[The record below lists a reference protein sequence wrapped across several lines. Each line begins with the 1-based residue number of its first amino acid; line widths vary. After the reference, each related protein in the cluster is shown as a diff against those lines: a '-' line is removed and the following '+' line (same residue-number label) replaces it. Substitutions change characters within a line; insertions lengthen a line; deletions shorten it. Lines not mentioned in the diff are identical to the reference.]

1 MANSGVSNKNGSQI
15 KRRRRLLLE
24 LQCEV
29 FSPLPFQHGRRML
42 LLSRPIATNCV
53 ALVRKQKQKFG
64 NRWDPTACHKNL
76 TLIEPKRLVV
86 KNNGKNN
93 WGWSSVFAERAIP
106 KKDFVMFYYEVTILE
121 NGRHGIYIGLATKQM
136 PLDKCVGLYEGTFAY
151 ASWGYFWGDV
161 IGYGVNLATRQI
173 IYTKNGRPLETAG
186 LFVDF
191 GADLSPCI
199 VLDEDEHHQIHIGA
213 VLRFFPLPFC
223 GSAFCPTNSNKCKG
237 KVPSAAGQMSFF
249 LLYLWPSFAQPIAEL
264 ADELARQRTD
274 SPSPTESGFDLVST
288 DGGQNDEDGTGF
300 GHAHVMATLQHD
312 QLSEHQQLP
321 TTPTAKKKCLA
332 VLQVQRVDKSTTY
345 CPSLRYEF
353 FTTEAEP
360 FSGTEHGNP
369 TVGHMTRAILSKHL
383 SMSMEQMAS
392 RFDLQVQI
400 RERAF
405 MPDTVF
411 VDIDRQQC
419 WAEPVEHLGEYKV
432 LLHPKLADSNAGR
445 IGGAR
450 KIVPEKVGGGRRCD
464 DEDVPMSRQLAEFR
478 DNIGSIEPSV
488 TWLQQGKVKCVEHF
502 SLLRE
507 KIDDLER
514 KQKADQKEHRSK
526 IDEMAKAKV
535 AAELEHQ
542 QLVENHKALNRK
554 MEQYQNKQQQSQEE
568 NEKLLN
574 AHKNLME
581 EMKLKQQQHQKES
594 NEKIGWLNEDQQK
607 ICVSI
612 DHLLKQS
619 NQKALLERLD
629 GIEQKQTA
637 NSEQQ
642 KTDQKALRATI
653 DQQFNER
660 EEKLNNFLGHKQQQ
674 QTIGMLTERQK
685 GIEPFRIMGFIALF
699 ILFIFSLNF
708 VQAKVIT
715 ELEEQKLLNTNKF
728 AELEQQNALQEKVVE
743 MDKYQK
749 QQQLN
754 IAKMEEYQKQQ
765 QPTIDDLQK
774 TVAAMRKIGLTLQNR
789 WDSAACHQ
797 GLALSETD
805 RLIVQ
810 ITRKDNWA
818 WRSVFAERPIPKK
831 DLGIFYYEVTILE
844 RANNVHI
851 GLASKQMPLDVWVGR
866 YEGTYGYESNGR
878 FWGHAVEG
886 CSHNSNGRPYIEG
899 KPKFEEGDVIGCG
912 VNLATRQIFYTKNG
926 ERLEIAGVFV
936 DSATDLFPCV
946 TLRYSGTK
954 IEANFGPDFKF
965 NIAADGI

>member
-1 MANSGVSNKNGSQI
+1 MMTS
-15 KRRRRLLLE
+15 
-24 LQCEV
+24 
-29 FSPLPFQHGRRML
+29 SPNTTDGDL
-42 LLSRPIATNCV
+42 
-53 ALVRKQKQKFG
+53 
-64 NRWDPTACHKNL
+64 TA
-76 TLIEPKRLVV
+76 
-86 KNNGKNN
+86 
-93 WGWSSVFAERAIP
+93 
-106 KKDFVMFYYEVTILE
+106 
-121 NGRHGIYIGLATKQM
+121 
-136 PLDKCVGLYEGTFAY
+136 DKV
-151 ASWGYFWGDV
+151 
-161 IGYGVNLATRQI
+161 
-173 IYTKNGRPLETAG
+173 
-186 LFVDF
+186 
-191 GADLSPCI
+191 
-199 VLDEDEHHQIHIGA
+199 
-213 VLRFFPLPFC
+213 
-223 GSAFCPTNSNKCKG
+223 
-237 KVPSAAGQMSFF
+237 
-249 LLYLWPSFAQPIAEL
+249 YLWPSFAQPIAEL

-312 QLSEHQQLP
+312 QLSEHQQLL

-405 MPDTVF
+405 MPDTMF

-419 WAEPVEHLGEYKV
+419 WAEPVEHRGEYKV
-432 LLHPKLADSNAGR
+432 LLHPKLADNNAGR

-464 DEDVPMSRQLAEFR
+464 DEDVLMSRQLAEFR

-502 SLLRE
+502 SLLRA
-507 KIDDLER
+507 KIEELER

-535 AAELEHQ
+535 AAELENQ

-581 EMKLKQQQHQKES
+581 EMNLKQQQHQKES
-594 NEKIGWLNEDQQK
+594 NDKIGWLNEDQQK
-607 ICVSI
+607 LSVSI
-612 DHLLKQS
+612 DHFLLMQS
-619 NQKALLERLD
+619 DQKALLERLN
-629 GIEQKQTA
+629 GLEQKQA
-637 NSEQQ
+637 AYAEQQ

-674 QTIGMLTERQK
+674 QTIGVLTERQK
-685 GIEPFRIMGFIALF
+685 GIDPFRIMGFISLF

-715 ELEEQKLLNTNKF
+715 ELEEQKLSNANKF
-728 AELEQQNALQEKVVE
+728 AELEQQNALQEKVVKME
-743 MDKYQK
+743 KYQK
-749 QQQLN
+749 DQQLNSAKMEKYQKEQQLN
-754 IAKMEEYQKQQ
+754 IANMEKYQKEQQLNIANMEKYQKEQQQKMEKYQKEQQQKMEKHQKEQ

-774 TVAAMRKIGLTLQNR
+774 TVAAMRKIGLTVQNR

-797 GLALSETD
+797 GLTLSETD

-810 ITRKDNWA
+810 ITGKNNWA
-818 WRSVFAERPIPKK
+818 WHSVFAERPIPKNE
-831 DLGIFYYEVTILE
+831 LGIFYYEVTILE
-844 RANNVHI
+844 KANDVHI
-851 GLASKQMPLDVWVGR
+851 GLASNQMPLDVWVG
-866 YEGTYGYESNGR
+866 YYKGTYGYESNGIL
-878 FWGHAVEG
+878 WGHAVKG
-886 CSHNSNGRPYIEG
+886 CHHSGKGRPFIKG
-899 KPKFEEGDVIGCG
+899 KPAFEEADVIGCG
-912 VNLATRQIFYTKNG
+912 VNLTTRQIIYTKNG
-926 ERLEIAGVFV
+926 QRLGTAGLFV
-936 DSATDLFPCV
+936 DSSADLFPCV
-946 TLRYSGTK
+946 SLRDPGTK
-954 IEANFGPDFKF
+954 IEANFGPNFKF
-965 NIAADGI
+965 NITADGIY